1 VIAPVVKN
9 RILDEFGRPVAGKKA
24 TPQIQALQRPKR
36 PVEATYDAARDTTD
50 MQNYWA
56 NADAYDADSAN
67 SKAVRAKLV
76 QRARYEVANNGYADG
91 IVQTH
96 ANYVMGTGPSL
107 RMRTRNK
114 NLNAMIEAAWQQWT
128 KAVQLRRKLWCM
140 THAKVQD
147 GETFG
152 LLRNNP
158 RLRSPV
164 DLDLILIE
172 TEQVTSPRI
181 IPYAVG
187 YIDGIRYDEFGNPI
201 SYDVLKYH
209 PGGQFAWSGTEFE
222 QIPAKWMLHWFMLR
236 RPGQHRGVPEFRS
249 TLNVGA
255 SSRRWRE
262 ATLAAAETAADY
274 AAIIHTNLT
283 PDGADQVSPLTTV
296 DFDKRMMTALPM
308 GWDVQQMKAEHPGAT
323 YEAFHAAQV
332 NEMARPKSI
341 PQNLAMCNSSGYN
354 FASGKLDHGTYFLT
368 IDLERADC
376 EDTVLD
382 PLFDRWFERAIL
394 AYGWGFDATLAARHS
409 WDWPHHP
416 IGDPESEANAVDKRL
431 KNGST
436 TLSQVYAEQGL
447 DFEDHIAEMATDYG
461 LSVDQMRET
470 LRMNQFAIVT
480 QNMANINTA
489 TEPELDDDID
499 DAEEQEDVQAAVKVD
514 LRPTAGMA
522 AAAKTG
528 LRLHKEGRSGKGLK
542 PETVARAGKIS
553 RREVLTED
561 HVREMAAWFARH
573 DKASRSPG
581 WNTKGKEKP
590 GWVAWSLWGGDAAK
604 SWSQAKVRQMD
615 GGE

>member
-489 TEPELDDDID
+489 TEPDIDDDID
-499 DAEEQEDVQAAVKVD
+499 DVEEQEDVQAAVKVD

>member
-1 VIAPVVKN
+1 VIAPATKN
-9 RILDEFGRPVAGKKA
+9 RILDEFGTPLASKKPVPVVQSVA
-24 TPQIQALQRPKR
+24 RPKK

-67 SKAVRAKLV
+67 SKAVRTKLV

-96 ANYVMGTGPSL
+96 ANYVMGTGPVL

-114 NLNAMIEAAWQQWT
+114 NLNAMIEAAWQQWS

-147 GETFG
+147 GEAFG

-158 RLRSPV
+158 RLKAPV
-164 DLDLILIE
+164 DLDIILIE

-181 IPYAVG
+181 IPYTAG
-187 YIDGIRYDEFGNPI
+187 YIDGIRYDQFGNPI
-201 SYDVLKYH
+201 SYDVLKHH

-222 QIPAKWMLHWFMLR
+222 EIPAKWMLHWFMMR

-283 PDGADQVSPLTTV
+283 PDGADEVRPMDTL

-308 GWDVQQMKAEHPGAT
+308 GWDVSQMKSEHPGAT

-368 IDLERADC
+368 IDLERSDC

-382 PLFDRWFERAIL
+382 PLFERWFERAIL
-394 AYGWGFDATLAARHS
+394 VYGWGFDATLAARHS

-416 IGDPESEANAVDKRL
+416 IGDPESEANATDKRL

-447 DFEDHIAEMATDYG
+447 DFEDHVEEMANDYG
-461 LSVDQMRET
+461 VSVDQMRDT

-480 QNMANINTA
+480 QNMANMQRQ
-489 TEPELDDDID
+489 
-499 DAEEQEDVQAAVKVD
+499 EQQSAPTEDVTAAAVD

-522 AAAKTG
+522 AAAKSG
-528 LRLHKEGRSGKGLK
+528 LKLHAAGRSGSGLK
-542 PETVARAGKIS
+542 PETVARARKIAS
-553 RREVLTED
+553 RTSLTEA

-581 WNTKGKEKP
+581 WNAKGKEKP
-590 GWVAWSLWGGDAAK
+590 GWVAWQLWGGDAGK
-604 SWSQAKVRQMD
+604 TWSQARVRQMD

>member
-447 DFEDHIAEMATDYG
+447 DFEDHIAEMAADYG

-489 TEPELDDDID
+489 TEPDIDDDIED
-499 DAEEQEDVQAAVKVD
+499 VEEQEDVQAAVKVD

>member
-1 VIAPVVKN
+1 MIAPVVKN